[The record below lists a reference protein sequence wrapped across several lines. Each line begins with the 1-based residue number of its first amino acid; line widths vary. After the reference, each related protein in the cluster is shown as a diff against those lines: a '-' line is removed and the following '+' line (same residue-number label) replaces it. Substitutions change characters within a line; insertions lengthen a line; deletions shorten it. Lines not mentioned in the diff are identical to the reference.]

1 MLECVCVR
9 VCYEMWNSQRVD
21 GKGDRIWSVNKRLNK
36 IERERER
43 EKERERAR
51 ALLPSRLAYSPIV
64 WWYFLS

>member
-21 GKGDRIWSVNKRLNK
+21 WMGDILWSVNKILNK
-36 IERERER
+36 IERERQTHTHP
-43 EKERERAR
+43 ERAR

>member
-1 MLECVCVR
+1 
-9 VCYEMWNSQRVD
+9 MWNSQRVD